1 MSASES
7 RAFHSPVDRLRVFR
21 QMRPRA
27 RDPQTSGQRVGLR
40 LVEYPQHNAV
50 VGLDRPISE
59 LVELAPPSGD
69 ELQAIFIA
77 RKNHQ
82 RFARG
87 APEPVD
93 PAILDPFT
101 ASEVDELSAIA
112 GELRPA
118 LQTLDLTHR

>member
-1 MSASES
+1 MDAPCVLPRERASHPGDERVES
-7 RAFHSPVDRLRVFR
+7 RLFHSTLDRLRALR

-40 LVEYPQHNAV
+40 LVEHPRHNAV
-50 VGLDRPISE
+50 IGLDGPISE
-59 LVELAPPSGD
+59 LMELAPPSGD
-69 ELQAIFIA
+69 ELQAIVIA
-77 RKNHQ
+77 RKNHP

-101 ASEVDELSAIA
+101 ASEVDELSA
-112 GELRPA
+112 
-118 LQTLDLTHR
+118 